1 MNTEELA
8 DSRETALR
16 GERQREAEI
25 DISWCKLYVPR
36 DGKVRTR
43 HLRCQAIV
51 HTPSTPGLWPRV
63 PRAMTCHWKLNRPS
77 GPVGPSEP
85 KETNPKCHRTE
96 AENGMWAEKVKD
108 VVPSGLRR
116 GWFQRSSRNT
126 SFKML
131 GPRPWQGPSDAPS
144 SCSDREQQ
152 GPESGHQYWISL
164 RGGYSRALRT
174 RPVLQRR
181 EWWRQDRAVPAWP
194 HFPQGLSSV
203 LDAGRPTAALA
214 LALRRWGGGFG
225 LTPHFQRLRW
235 DVVLHFDL
243 HVLGFQSGHVQLL
256 QEIWHACWERGQSGR
271 ADTQTSRLTMFSL
284 F

>member
-131 GPRPWQGPSDAPS
+131 GPRPWPFRCPLLLF
-144 SCSDREQQ
+144 R
-152 GPESGHQYWISL
+152 
-164 RGGYSRALRT
+164 SRAAGPWERTPVLNQPAWWLQQSPANPPCSAAEGVMTPRQGCTRLAPLPPGPVKRT
-174 RPVLQRR
+174 RCGQAHSCPRSCAQKMG
-181 EWWRQDRAVPAWP
+181 WRLWP
-194 HFPQGLSSV
+194 HSPLPK
-203 LDAGRPTAALA
+203 A
-214 LALRRWGGGFG
+214 
-225 LTPHFQRLRW
+225 
-235 DVVLHFDL
+235 
-243 HVLGFQSGHVQLL
+243 
-256 QEIWHACWERGQSGR
+256 
-271 ADTQTSRLTMFSL
+271 
-284 F
+284 